1 MILTTERLR
10 LREVEDL
17 DWQVVFAYQS
27 DPRYQRYEPSKYDLQ
42 MDVQHL
48 VQEFI
53 HWQHEQPRRK
63 FQLAITLR
71 ASRVLIGT
79 CGIRKAAAS
88 AREAEL
94 GYELHPD
101 YWGQGY
107 ATEAARAMLAFGF
120 DTLHLQRV
128 WAQCIAENEASAR
141 VLERIGMRQERR
153 MVKHTW
159 MQDKWWDML
168 RYGIS
173 HSAWQAQTA
182 RALPASPL

>member
-10 LREVEDL
+10 LREVEDD

-27 DPRYQRYEPSKYDLQ
+27 DPRYQRFESLKYDLQ
-42 MDVQHL
+42 KDVQRL
-48 VQEFI
+48 MREFM

-71 ASRVLIGT
+71 ADQALIGT
-79 CGIRKAAAS
+79 CGIRKAVVNTQ
-88 AREAEL
+88 EAEL

-101 YWGQGY
+101 YWRQGY
-107 ATEAARAMLAFGF
+107 ATEAARAMLTFAF

-141 VLERIGMRQERR
+141 VLERIGMGQERR
-153 MVKHTW
+153 LSKHTW
-159 MQDKWWDML
+159 MRDKWWDML

-173 HSAWQAQTA
+173 QSAWQTQTVRDLSA
-182 RALPASPL
+182 